1 MLRSRSALVLFLCL
15 SFSLSACEERS
26 SAPNG
31 GETVATPDGASVA
44 AAEALLK
51 KRELEPAI
59 AMLQTIIAAPDA
71 PPIATQRLAEAF
83 AARDD
88 LAKAIKTLR
97 AGEER
102 YPKAPALP
110 VLLARIYQKLHQ
122 FPEMRAELDRART
135 AGASDKDVS
144 LLYGMCLG
152 QLQDLEGAKQ
162 EFEKALAAGAEGKVV
177 NYNLAVILIET
188 KEYARAKQLLEQI
201 VADDPDWAEARR
213 ELARIT
219 LLTRS
224 DRASVTTAVNA
235 LADLRDKLPNDW
247 HLFEYLGDG
256 SLLLG
261 DFEGAVAFYTD
272 ALRLGKNPK
281 SIEDKYRVAA
291 GKLKEAQAA
300 QKKAAEAAA
309 AGSDGAPVQPHD

>member
-1 MLRSRSALVLFLCL
+1 MLRSRSALALLLCL
-15 SFSLSACEERS
+15 SFSLSACEEKS
-26 SAPNG
+26 SAPKA
-31 GETVATPDGASVA
+31 GETVATPSGVSVA

-102 YPKAPALP
+102 YPKASELP
-110 VLLARIYQKLHQ
+110 ILLARIYQKLRQ
-122 FPEMRAELDRART
+122 FPEMRAELDRARA
-135 AGASDKDVS
+135 AGGSDKDVAM
-144 LLYGMCLG
+144 LYGMCLG
-152 QLQDLEGAKQ
+152 QLQDLQGAKQ
-162 EFEKALAAGAEGKVV
+162 EFEKALAAGAEAKVV

-188 KEYARAKQLLEQI
+188 KEYVRAKQLLEE
-201 VADDPDWAEARR
+201 VASADADWPDVRR
-213 ELARIT
+213 ELAHIT
-219 LLTRS
+219 LLTRT
-224 DRASVTTAVNA
+224 DRESVTAAVNA

-261 DFEGAVAFYTD
+261 DFEGAVSFYTD

-309 AGSDGAPVQPHD
+309 ASSDGAPVQPHN